1 MRSAAARR
9 RDRGSRTLSP
19 APIVMDSIGNDIRF
33 AARLLAKNPGSSLLA
48 VVALAL
54 GIGLTTMM
62 FSIVYGALLKGLPF
76 DAPARILHVERANP
90 SEEIESMGVPIHDY
104 LDWKEQQSSFTHLA
118 AFYSGT
124 VNMAGSES
132 PERFDGAFISANG
145 FSMLGVQPALGRL
158 FRDGEDAPTAEP
170 VILIGY
176 EVWRDR
182 YASDPNVIGR
192 VETVNGEPTTIVGVM
207 PEGFR
212 FPVAEDV
219 WVPLRMDALELERGD
234 GNWLEVF
241 GRLRDGVSADQAFA
255 EFQGI
260 AARIASAYPET
271 NEGVVP
277 LIKPY
282 TEEFIGQEPVL
293 MLYTMLFAVF
303 LVLLIAC
310 INVANLLISRAA
322 QRSKEVGIRSA
333 IGATRR
339 RIIIQFLAEAGVLAF
354 VGAAIGVA
362 IAAVGIRG
370 FNAAIAPTDPP
381 FWIQIGLDPQVLAFV
396 VGLAVVATIV
406 AGIIPAVQASRANV
420 NEILKDETRGS
431 SSFRMGWVNKTLVGG
446 EIALSVALLIG
457 AGLMVKSI
465 AQLRNIEYPFAA
477 DNVFTARIGLFDADY
492 PEEADRVRFYQE
504 VQPRVAAIPGVEAA
518 ALTSNL
524 PGLWAPAPRV
534 EIEGQAYEA
543 ERDIPQARQAV
554 ITPGHFETFDV
565 SLLQGRDFTSQDR
578 AGGLDVGIV
587 NQSFADRFFPGEDP
601 LGKRFRVYAGE
612 DPDSLNPWLSVVGVS
627 PDLMMN
633 GIADNEDD
641 APREGY
647 YRPLAQASERFMSI
661 AARTRGS
668 PNAITQEVRRAVNA
682 VDPNLPIYFVNP
694 LDEAIDQNNWFYR
707 VFGTLF
713 LVFGAAALFL
723 ASVGLYGVVAFS
735 VSRRTRELGIRRALG
750 AANGDIL
757 GLIMKQG
764 LTQLLVGSAIGLVIA
779 FFLSKGLAIVL
790 FQVDPADP
798 IIFGS
803 VVVLLGAVTLLASY
817 VPARRATLV
826 DPMEALRYE

>member
-1 MRSAAARR
+1 MDSFSNDVRYAAR
-9 RDRGSRTLSP
+9 
-19 APIVMDSIGNDIRF
+19 M
-33 AARLLAKNPGSSLLA
+33 LAKNPGSSLLA

-62 FSIVYGALLKGLPF
+62 FSIVYGALIKGLPF
-76 DAPARILHVERANP
+76 EDADRILHVERANP
-90 SEEIESMGVPIHDY
+90 SEDIESMGVPIHDFV
-104 LDWKEQQSSFTHLA
+104 DWEEQQGSFTTIA

-124 VNMAGSES
+124 VNMAGTET
-132 PERFDGAFISANG
+132 PERFDGAFISADG
-145 FSMLGVQPALGRL
+145 FGMLGVQPALGRL
-158 FRDGEDAPTAEP
+158 FREGEDRPGAAP
-170 VILIGY
+170 VILLGY

-182 YASDPNVIGR
+182 YDSDPDVVGR

-219 WVPLRMDALELERGD
+219 WLPLRLDPLDEERGQ
-234 GNWLEVF
+234 GLFLEVF
-241 GRLRDGVSADQAFA
+241 GRLRDGVTPDQAFA

-260 AARIASAYPET
+260 AARLADAYPET

-277 LIKPY
+277 IFQPY
-282 TEEFIGQEPVL
+282 TKEFIGDEPTL
-293 MLYTMLFAVF
+293 MLYTMLAAVF
-303 LVLLIAC
+303 LVLLISC

-322 QRSKEVGIRSA
+322 LRSKEVGIRSA
-333 IGATRR
+333 LGATRR
-339 RIIIQFLAEAGVLAF
+339 RIIVQFLAESAVLAF
-354 VGAAIGVA
+354 VGAALGVA
-362 IAAVGIRG
+362 IAGVGIRA
-370 FNAAIAPTDPP
+370 FNTAIAPTDPP

-396 VGLAVVATIV
+396 VGLAVVASVV

-431 SSFRMGWVNKTLVGG
+431 SSFRMGWVNKSLVAG

-465 AQLRNIEYPFAA
+465 AQLRSLDYPFAA
-477 DNVFTARIGLFDADY
+477 DNVFTARVGLFEADY
-492 PEEADRVRFYQE
+492 PEEADRVRFFE
-504 VQPRVAAIPGVEAA
+504 ELHPRVAAIPGVQSAVV
-518 ALTSNL
+518 TSDL
-524 PGLWAPAPRV
+524 PGMFAPAPRIEV
-534 EIEGQAYEA
+534 EGQAYEA
-543 ERDIPQARQAV
+543 ERDIPNARYTV
-554 ITPGHFETFDV
+554 TTPGHFGTFDV
-565 SLLQGRDFTSQDR
+565 SLTQGRDLSTQDR
-578 AGGLDVGIV
+578 LEGLRVAVV
-587 NQSFADRFFPGEDP
+587 NQTFVDEFFPGQDP
-601 LGKRFRVYAGE
+601 LGRRFRMYAGE
-612 DPDSLNPWLSVVGVS
+612 DPDSLNPWISVVGVA

-641 APREGY
+641 QPRAGFY
-647 YRPLAQASERFMSI
+647 IPLAQESRRFMTI
-661 AARTRGS
+661 AARTRGQ
-668 PNAITQEVRRAVNA
+668 PTAITQDVRRAVNA
-682 VDPNLPIYFVNP
+682 VDPNLPIYFVNA
-694 LDEAIDQNNWFYR
+694 LDAAIDQNNWFYR

-750 AANGDIL
+750 AADGDIL
-757 GLIMKQG
+757 GLIMRQG
-764 LTQLLVGSAIGLVIA
+764 LAQLLIGSAIGLPIA
-779 FFLSKGLAIVL
+779 YLLARGLSIVL
-790 FQVDPADP
+790 FRVDPADP

-817 VPARRATLV
+817 VPARRATTV

>member
-1 MRSAAARR
+1 MASFGNDVRYAARML
-9 RDRGSRTLSP
+9 G
-19 APIVMDSIGNDIRF
+19 
-33 AARLLAKNPGSSLLA
+33 KNPASSILA

-62 FSIVYGALLKGLPF
+62 FSIVYGALIKGLPF
-76 DAPARILHVERANP
+76 ESPDRILHVERANP
-90 SEEIESMGVPIHDY
+90 SEDIESMGVPIHDY
-104 LDWKEQQSSFTHLA
+104 LDWEEQQTSFAQLA
-118 AFYSGT
+118 AFFQGT
-124 VNMAGSES
+124 VNVAGSET
-132 PERFDGAFISANG
+132 PERFDGAFISANS
-145 FSMLGVQPALGRL
+145 FNMLGVQPALGRL
-158 FRDGEDAPTAEP
+158 FREGEDAPSAEQ
-170 VILIGY
+170 VMLIGH

-182 YASDPNVIGR
+182 YESSPEVVGR
-192 VETVNGEPTTIVGVM
+192 VESVNGEPTTIVGVM

-212 FPVAEDV
+212 FPVAEEV
-219 WVPLRMDALELERGD
+219 WVPMRTDALELERGQ
-234 GNWLEVF
+234 GTFLEVF

-260 AARIASAYPET
+260 AARLATAYPET

-282 TEEFIGQEPVL
+282 TEEFIGEEPVL
-293 MLYTMLFAVF
+293 MLYTMLLAVF

-333 IGATRR
+333 LGATRR
-339 RIIIQFLAEAGVLAF
+339 RIIVQFLAEAGVLAF
-354 VGAAIGVA
+354 VGAALGVA
-362 IAAVGIRG
+362 LAAFGIRA
-370 FNAAIAPTDPP
+370 FNTAIAPTDPP

-396 VGLAVVATIV
+396 VGLAVVATLV

-420 NEILKDETRGS
+420 NEILKDETRGT
-431 SSFRMGWVNKTLVGG
+431 SSFRMGWVNKALVAG

-465 AQLRNIEYPFAA
+465 AQLRNLDYPFAA
-477 DNVFTARIGLFDADY
+477 DNVFTARVGLFEADY
-492 PEEADRVRFYQE
+492 PDEADRIRFYQE
-504 VQPRVAAIPGVEAA
+504 LQPRVAAIPGVEAA
-518 ALTSNL
+518 TLTSNL
-524 PGLWAPAPRV
+524 PGLFTPGPRV
-534 EIEGQAYEA
+534 EIDGEAYEA
-543 ERDIPQARQAV
+543 EHDIPRARQAV

-565 SLLQGRDFTSQDR
+565 SLLQGRDFGSQDR
-578 AGGLDVGIV
+578 ADGLKVAII
-587 NQSFADRFFPGEDP
+587 NQSFADKFFPGEDP
-601 LGKRFRVYAGE
+601 LGERFRLYAGE
-612 DPDSLNPWLSVVGVS
+612 EPDSLNPWMSVVGVS

-641 APREGY
+641 QPREGY
-647 YRPLAQASERFMSI
+647 YKPLVQESRRFMSI
-661 AARTRGS
+661 AARTRGQ
-668 PNAITQEVRRAVNA
+668 PTAITQDVRRAVNA
-682 VDPNLPIYFVNP
+682 VDPNLPIYFVNT
-694 LDEAIDQNNWFYR
+694 LDEAIDQNNWFYG

-713 LVFGAAALFL
+713 LAFGAAALFL

-757 GLIMKQG
+757 GMIMRQG
-764 LTQLLVGSAIGLVIA
+764 LMQLLIGSAIGLVIA
-779 FFLSKGLAIVL
+779 FFLSKGLALVL
-790 FQVDPADP
+790 FQVNPADP

-817 VPARRATLV
+817 IPARRASLV